1 MAGQIRIT
9 PEQMNQRAAQ
19 YRTQADTVNG
29 VINQMD
35 RLLVQLQ
42 TEWEGAAS
50 QAYADRFQQL
60 KPGFQKAEAL
70 IREIAASLD
79 TSAKKLLETDQAL
92 ANGYRA

>member
-29 VINQMD
+29 VISQMD

-79 TSAKKLLETDQAL
+79 TSAKKLQETDQAL